1 MKKILLSFLLLT
13 GVSYAAQAQV
23 GLIRLGVSS
32 VFLAKSLRDKNKQ
45 GNPIP
50 VKDAQPAAAAQVAS
64 TSGTYE
70 GQEFPMQRTAA
81 DQLPKKGADQVVA
94 MEAELERC
102 HAALLASPTGVVCSP
117 EQRAALQTA
126 LTNVAHTKASRNLAA
141 YQQEAAFYVAQ
152 DTRRQLAPTPAEPVK

>member
-1 MKKILLSFLLLT
+1 MKKILLPFLLLT
-13 GVSYAAQAQV
+13 GLSYAAQAQAS
-23 GLIRLGVSS
+23 LIRLGVSS
-32 VFLAKSLRDKNKQ
+32 IFLAKSLRDKK

-50 VKDAQPAAAAQVAS
+50 VKDANPAGTPQVAS
-64 TSGTYE
+64 TSSTYE

-126 LTNVAHTKASRNLAA
+126 LTNVAHTKSSRNLAA
-141 YQQEAAFYVAQ
+141 YQQEAAFYAAQ
-152 DTRRQLAPTPAEPVK
+152 DARRQQAPTPAEPAN